1 MPINEKGAI
10 FPVVLIVPP
19 FSACEIMSLSCGIL
33 KATLQQKA
41 IGCKVYY
48 ANILFSEMIGQGLYN
63 KILGYHANEII
74 GERIFAPSAYVEM
87 KEGPIDKVGPPRYL
101 EDYVE
106 HLNVFYN
113 EVRGITDRI
122 VLHAD
127 IPKVRSQCKAF
138 IEKVVRDMYLLKPKI
153 IGFSSHLQQINSS
166 VALAGALKKKLPNA
180 IYVIGGNNCAG
191 VMGEELASSIK
202 VFDYV
207 FQGEADFVFADFC
220 ENYLKKNVLPEE
232 KVIRCLQIS
241 DMDAAPI
248 PDHTDFFQQYD
259 GQNKEN
265 IWLMYESSRGCWWGD
280 KHQCRFCGFNS
291 KDTSFRYKSPERVIA
306 ELQHLGRTYP
316 EIHRFLANDC
326 ICPQIYFKDM
336 FPKLSTTG
344 FRGELYYEVKA
355 NLTHGQ
361 LLIMKKAG
369 VTTINPGIESLSTQL
384 LRLMNKG
391 VDAPANVRLLRDCR
405 ELDLTASWNLLVG
418 FPGDQESDYEEQA
431 RIVPLIQHLFPPA
444 LIPYT
449 VQRFSPYFEDSETY
463 GLTNIKPFKAY
474 EYAFPRFVDTGR
486 LAYYFNAEFPSSS
499 RERPGI
505 LDSLIQELIRW
516 RKKWQNNTPPGLWIK
531 RLASDQWQVEDTRA
545 CSTQSVVMLDTEEHS
560 ILMKCRIPK
569 FRDSVE
575 LSEKGVRLLD
585 LGYLLEVD
593 NKLLSI
599 VCDSSI
605 TS

>member
-1 MPINEKGAI
+1 MPMNEKGAV

-19 FSACEIMSLSCGIL
+19 FSASEIMSLSCGIL
-33 KATLQQKA
+33 KASLRQKA
-41 IGCKVYY
+41 IDCRVYY
-48 ANILFSEMIGQGLYN
+48 ANMLFFEMIGQGLYN

-74 GERIFAPSAYVEM
+74 GERIFAASAYAEI
-87 KEGPIDKVGPPRYL
+87 KEACLDKVGPPRYL

-106 HLNVFYN
+106 HLTVFYT
-113 EVRGITDRI
+113 ETSGITDNK
-122 VLHAD
+122 VLHDD
-127 IPKVRSQCKAF
+127 IPKVLFQCTAF
-138 IEKVVRDMYLLKPKI
+138 IEKVVQDIFLLKPKI
-153 IGFSSHLQQINSS
+153 IGFSSNLQQINSS
-166 VALAGALKKKLPNA
+166 VALALALKKKLPDA
-180 IYVIGGNNCAG
+180 LYVIGGNNCAG

-220 ENYLKKNVLPEE
+220 ENYLRKNTLPEE
-232 KVIRCLQIS
+232 KVVRCLKIS
-241 DMDAAPI
+241 DMDAVPI
-248 PDHTDFFQQYD
+248 PDHTDFFQQYA
-259 GQNKEN
+259 GQSKEK

-280 KHQCRFCGFNS
+280 KHQCRFCGFNN
-291 KDTSFRYKSPERVIA
+291 KDISFRYKSPERVIA

-326 ICPQIYFKDM
+326 ICPQSYFKDM

-344 FRGELYYEVKA
+344 FTGELYYEVKA
-355 NLTHGQ
+355 NLTHRQ
-361 LLIMKKAG
+361 LLTMKKAG
-369 VTTINPGIESLSTQL
+369 VTTINPGIESLSTRL
-384 LRLMNKG
+384 LCLMNKG
-391 VDAPANVRLLRDCR
+391 VDAPANIRLLRDCR

-431 RIVPLIQHLFPPA
+431 LIVPLIQHLFPPA

-463 GLTNIKPFKAY
+463 GLTHIKPFKAY
-474 EYAFPRFVDTGR
+474 EYAFPAFVDTGR

-499 RERPGI
+499 RERPEI
-505 LDSLIQELIRW
+505 LDALIQELIGW
-516 RKKWQNNTPPGLWIK
+516 RKKWWDSTPPGLCIK
-531 RLASDQWQVEDTRA
+531 RLDSVHWQVEDTRA
-545 CSTQSVVMLDTEEHS
+545 CATQSVVILDTEEHS
-560 ILMKCRIPK
+560 ILMECRIPK
-569 FRDSVE
+569 FRDSVK

-599 VCDSSI
+599 VCDSSLA
-605 TS
+605 S